1 MPTLDNMSLSATTS
15 MFIVFTGVQCL
26 FYSAFYSCI
35 EEEHIELTLDQIL
48 DLERLEIKMRQK
60 LFLSMKWLRFGKT
73 PLKFQRRS
81 LPYTQ
86 GYIDLEKDITAEKL
100 LLLDP
105 RLWECESR
113 NMDEPSFLLT
123 NFGLQKIFGLKINE
137 NESSFKNFLKL
148 LSSEGPLVSRAKQD
162 PLTSGVNDERL
173 MQCILCIQS
182 VVSILETICRTY
194 VRMKNYALLFESVK
208 KFLLTLSKISKDRL
222 NKNLFKPKNNEI
234 VSIVNNE
241 NLGKKAEQ
249 RKHIPDNFCCS
260 ITKELMKDPVIC
272 SDGHT
277 YEKEAISRWL
287 RGNDTSPMTNIKL
300 ENTILIPNY
309 SLKGAIEQWKSF

>member
-1 MPTLDNMSLSATTS
+1 MPTLDNMSLSDTTS
-15 MFIVFTGVQCL
+15 LFLVFTGVQCL
-26 FYSAFYSCI
+26 FYSALHSCI
-35 EEEHIELTLDQIL
+35 EEEHIDLTLDQIL

-86 GYIDLEKDITAEKL
+86 GFIDLEKDITAEKL

-137 NESSFKNFLKL
+137 NESTFKNFLKL

-173 MQCILCIQS
+173 MQCIVCIQI

-194 VRMKNYALLFESVK
+194 ARMKNYVLLFESAK
-208 KFLLTLSKISKDRL
+208 EFLLSLSKISKDRL
-222 NKNLFKPKNNEI
+222 NKNLVNPKDNEI

-241 NLGKKAEQ
+241 NLERQSDKK
-249 RKHIPDNFCCS
+249 KFLPDNFRCS
-260 ITKELMKDPVIC
+260 ITGEIMNDPVIC

-277 YEKEAISRWL
+277 YERQAITRWFTN
-287 RGNDTSPMTNIKL
+287 NDTSPLTNETL
-300 ENTILIPNY
+300 ENKTLIPNY
-309 SLKGAIEQWKSF
+309 TLKGAIEQWKSF